1 MNKQIFVC
9 LATVTSLV
17 GGLVGGVISLLLP
30 TIASGIAFGVVV
42 FLWIGTVSYS
52 TRNILLILHTD
63 VGGK

>member
-9 LATVTSLV
+9 LATVTVLI

-30 TIASGIAFGVVV
+30 TIASGIALGVVV